1 MLRSVLVALDGSAYS
16 GPSTTLAIDWARRF
30 GARLLGLGVLD
41 APAIRGA
48 EPVPLGAGA
57 YKKARD
63 EARLVEAHRRVVG
76 FLADFQARCDA
87 AGIAAEVLEDIGDPA
102 ARILREVQRCDLVIL
117 ARETH
122 FQFETQEQPDETLAQ
137 VLRGSPRPVVVVPR
151 ELPDGQ
157 GILLAYGGGRE
168 AARTLQTFQLLGLA
182 AGETVDVVSIHRDGA
197 EAEALA
203 RLAGEYLTAHGAPYR
218 LRPIVSAAAPAE
230 VLLDE
235 VEQARPRLL
244 VMGAQGHHPLRDL
257 FALSARPL
265 AFAPSPVPP
274 SSGRRSAL
282 PSRFAAGGPLA
293 HPPGG
298 EGRPLAKG
306 RTPSSR

>member
-1 MLRSVLVALDGSAYS
+1 MLRSALVALDGSAYS
-16 GPSTTLAIDWARRF
+16 ESAVALAIDWAGRF

-41 APAIRGA
+41 VPAIRGA

-63 EARLVEAHRRVVG
+63 EARLVEAHRRVVE
-76 FLADFQARCDA
+76 FLADFQARSQA
-87 AGIAAEVLEDIGDPA
+87 AGIAAEVIEDIGDPA
-102 ARILREVQRCDLVIL
+102 ARILREAQRCDLVIL

-122 FQFETQEQPDETLAQ
+122 FQFETQDQPDETLAQ

-182 AGETVDVVSIHRDGA
+182 AGEAIDVVSIHRDGA

-203 RLAGEYLTAHGAPYR
+203 RLAGEYLTVHGAPHR
-218 LRPIVSAAAPAE
+218 IRPIVSAAPPAE

-235 VEQARPRLL
+235 VQQARPRLL

-257 FALSARPL
+257 FGTSVTRAVLRAC
-265 AFAPSPVPP
+265 PVPAFI
-274 SSGRRSAL
+274 GA
-282 PSRFAAGGPLA
+282 
-293 HPPGG
+293 
-298 EGRPLAKG
+298 
-306 RTPSSR
+306 

>member
-16 GPSTTLAIDWARRF
+16 GPSTTLAIDWARRY

-41 APAIRGA
+41 VPSIRAA

-63 EARLVEAHRRVVG
+63 EARLIEAHRRVVE
-76 FLADFQARCDA
+76 FLADFQARSQA
-87 AGIAAEVLEDIGDPA
+87 AGIAAEVLEDIGDPS

-182 AGETVDVVSIHRDGA
+182 AGEAVDVVSIHRDAA
-197 EAEALA
+197 EAEALTG
-203 RLAGEYLTAHGAPYR
+203 LAGEYLTAHGVPHR
-218 LRPIVSAAAPAE
+218 LHAITSAAPPAD
-230 VLLDE
+230 VLLE
-235 VEQARPRLL
+235 EIRHARPRLL

-257 FALSARPL
+257 FGTSVTRAVLRTC
-265 AFAPSPVPP
+265 PVPAFI
-274 SSGRRSAL
+274 GA
-282 PSRFAAGGPLA
+282 
-293 HPPGG
+293 
-298 EGRPLAKG
+298 
-306 RTPSSR
+306 